1 MPEEVG
7 SKRPALNPN
16 TYLARQRKGE
26 GPATVKMPVKIPR
39 TYEEELSYLHL
50 GLQETKLKIKR
61 RTPRLLTGEGRREC
75 SKG

>member
-1 MPEEVG
+1 
-7 SKRPALNPN
+7 
-16 TYLARQRKGE
+16 
-26 GPATVKMPVKIPR
+26 MPVKIPR

-50 GLQETKLKIKR
+50 GLQETKLKTKR